1 MSKGSFFLYTGITCA
16 SLSLFGKAEVANEW
30 FINFASGSEIDL
42 LQDFMIFAGMPS
54 TPVAFFGVRF
64 RDESIYAFRGDGT
77 KIKTS
82 RSRDVCCY
90 FFDAGVI

>member
-1 MSKGSFFLYTGITCA
+1 MSKGSIFLYTGITCA

-54 TPVAFFGVRF
+54 TPVAFLGL
-64 RDESIYAFRGDGT
+64 DLEMKALYAFRGDGT

-82 RSRDVCCY
+82 RSRDVGCY

>member
-1 MSKGSFFLYTGITCA
+1 MTCA

-42 LQDFMIFAGMPS
+42 LQDFLIFAGMPS
-54 TPVAFFGVRF
+54 TPVAFYEVRF
-64 RDESIYAFRGDGT
+64 RDESMYAFRCDGI

-82 RSRDVCCY
+82 RSRDVGCY